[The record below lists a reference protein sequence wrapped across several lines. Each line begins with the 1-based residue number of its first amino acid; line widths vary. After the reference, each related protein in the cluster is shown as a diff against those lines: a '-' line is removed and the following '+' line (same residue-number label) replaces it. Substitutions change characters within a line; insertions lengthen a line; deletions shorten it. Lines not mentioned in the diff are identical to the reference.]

1 MINIEFSI
9 SNPFSERFG
18 HILLRHGSIT
28 RNKSWEFN
36 IYRGTNIFT
45 MLLRYTAR
53 QDHAGLKLQFGLFGY
68 ECDLYLYDTRHWDY
82 KENRWHR

>member
-9 SNPFSERFG
+9 SNPFIERFG

-36 IYRGTNIFT
+36 IYRSTNIFT
-45 MLLRYTAR
+45 MLFRYTAR
-53 QDHAGLKLQFGLFGY
+53 QDHAGLRLQFGLFGY
-68 ECDLYLYDTRHWDY
+68 ECDLHLYDIRHWDY
-82 KENRWHR
+82 KENHWHR